1 VSAVTARRGTR
12 LGAEAVR
19 FWFDGR
25 EFRGFAGDTAA
36 SALLANGVTCFGRSL
51 KYRRLRGVL
60 SAGAEEPNALLTATL
75 GMGTVP
81 NLKATTLPLRP
92 DLVLRSQNRWP
103 TLRFDL
109 ASTLKLGRGFFGAGF
124 YYKTFL
130 WPSWH
135 LYEGLIRRLAG
146 LGDAPRH
153 ALAIGVST
161 EHLTC
166 EVLIAGA
173 GAAGLSAALAAA
185 RAGASVIV
193 CERDPVCGG
202 ELEFEAG
209 SLDGGRAGAW
219 IADVLTELAQHGVRI
234 LTETTVI
241 NATDDLVIAHR
252 DTAIR
257 DGSCWIYKIR
267 AGSYIDAT
275 GATERPIAFVDND
288 RPGTMLLGAAERF
301 LSRYGARVGAD
312 LVLFAN
318 HNRVYDSAARF
329 LAAGLKIAAIVDA
342 RPESAVRRA
351 EVLAKRHDLERA
363 GVLCLFEHVVVASVG
378 GARVRGARIARI
390 GSTDDGRVV
399 CCDSILSS
407 AGWSPVVHKDP
418 SAANPGRYETDIAG
432 FVGTGEC
439 DRTLAAGAA
448 DGRLELGEALE
459 SGHAAGERAA
469 RLARCEGSSGTA
481 ATAQN
486 GDFTPDLVPFWRSNC
501 STPDEKSQFI
511 DFQNDVTVADLR
523 QALAEGFRDI
533 EHIKRYTTLGMGTD
547 QGRSTSASAAAIV
560 AEMTGEPVAA
570 IGLSRGRAP
579 YHPVA
584 LRTLAQHR
592 VGANLRGV
600 RRTPMHRWHTA
611 HEAVMEPMG
620 LWLRPRYYRA
630 NDSDAFRAGVVEAAR
645 VRARGGITDAS
656 TLGKI
661 VIGGPDAAAFLDR
674 LYLNRASTLK
684 IGRAKYMVNLRED
697 GMVLDD
703 GVVLRLAQDRFLA
716 TTSTSHAE
724 HMLSHFEYYRETE
737 WRGRS
742 VAVSDVT
749 DAWAVIVVAGPQ
761 SRETLREVL
770 GAEWCPPIDRLAHLE
785 FATGLWHDADL
796 RVLRASFSGELAY
809 ELHCRHPIAVSLWE
823 RLIDAGLLPYGL
835 EALDILRVEKGYL
848 TGAEINGQTSPVD
861 LNLHALIEQNNPCI
875 GRELLSRP
883 ALQDPTRPC
892 LVGVTPADKEGKV
905 LAGAQIAHPRAPN
918 RACGHVTSSVYS
930 PTLSRWIG
938 LALLD
943 RSLAQP
949 GSILLSRDPL
959 RIGDTRIR
967 VTAATHYDVSGER
980 YKK

>member
-1 VSAVTARRGTR
+1 MSAIAARRGTR

-25 EFRGFAGDTAA
+25 EFCGFEGDTAA
-36 SALLANGVTCFGRSL
+36 SALLANGVSCFGRSL

-60 SAGAEEPNALLTATL
+60 SAGPEEPNALLTAAI
-75 GMGTVP
+75 GMSAIP
-81 NLKATTLPLRP
+81 NLKATTLPVRP
-92 DLVLRSQNRWP
+92 NMVLRSQNRWP

-146 LGDAPRH
+146 LGEAPRH
-153 ALAIGVST
+153 ELAIGAST

-209 SLDGGRAGAW
+209 TLHGHRAGFW
-219 IADVLTELAQHGVRI
+219 VADVLTELAQHGVRV

-241 NATDDLVIAHR
+241 DAAEDLVIAHR
-252 DTAIR
+252 DTTIG
-257 DGSCWIYKIR
+257 DGSCCIYKIR
-267 AGSYIDAT
+267 ATTYINAM

-301 LSRYGARVGAD
+301 LTRYGVRVGAD

-318 HNRVYDSAARF
+318 HNRVYDSAVRF
-329 LAAGLKIAAIVDA
+329 LAAGLRIGALVDV

-351 EVLAKRHDLERA
+351 EVLARRHDLERA
-363 GVLCLFEHVVVASVG
+363 GVPCLFEHVVAASVG
-378 GARVRGARIARI
+378 GERVRGARIARI
-390 GSTDDGRVV
+390 GSSDQGRVV
-399 CCDSILSS
+399 RCDTILSS
-407 AGWSPVVHKDP
+407 AGWSPAVHASP
-418 SAANPGRYETDIAG
+418 NSRRYQTDIAG
-432 FVGTGEC
+432 FVGTGGC
-439 DRTLAAGAA
+439 DRTLTAGAA
-448 DGRLELGEALE
+448 AGRLELSEALE

-469 RLARCEGSSGTA
+469 RLARTEGLSGA
-481 ATAQN
+481 ATTVHH
-486 GDFTPDLVPFWRSNC
+486 GDFAPDLVPFWRSAC
-501 STPDEKSQFI
+501 STPNEKSQFV

-547 QGRSTSASAAAIV
+547 QGRSAGASAAAIV
-560 AEMTGEPVAA
+560 AEITGKPVGA
-570 IGLSRGRAP
+570 IGLSRERAP

-592 VGANLRGV
+592 FGASLRGV
-600 RRTPMHRWHTA
+600 RRTPMHQWHTA
-611 HEAVMEPMG
+611 HAAVMEPMG

-630 NDSDAFRAGVVEAAR
+630 NGPDAFQAGVVEAAR
-645 VRARGGITDAS
+645 VRAHGGITDAS

-661 VIGGPDAAAFLDR
+661 VIGGRDAAAFLDR

-703 GVVLRLAQDRFLA
+703 GIVLRLAQDRFLA
-716 TTSTSHAE
+716 TTSTSHTE
-724 HMLSHFEYYRETE
+724 HMLSHFEYYREAE
-737 WRGRS
+737 WSGRS

-749 DAWAVIVVAGPQ
+749 DAWAVIVAAGPQ
-761 SRETLREVL
+761 SRERLREVL
-770 GAEWCPPIDRLAHLE
+770 GAAWQPSIDRLAHLE
-785 FATGLWHDADL
+785 FETGRWRDADL
-796 RVLRASFSGELAY
+796 RVVRASFSGELAY
-809 ELHCRHPIAVSLWE
+809 ELHCRNPIAVPLWE
-823 RLIDAGLLPYGL
+823 RLVDAGLSPYGI

-848 TGAEINGQTSPVD
+848 TGAEINGQTSPAD
-861 LNLHALIEQNNPCI
+861 LNLHALIDQNNPCI

-883 ALQDPTRPC
+883 ALHDPTRPC
-892 LVGVTPADKEGKV
+892 LVGVTPAEEDGKV
-905 LAGAQIAHPRAPN
+905 LAGAQITHPRAPN

-930 PTLSRWIG
+930 PVLSRWVG
-938 LALLD
+938 LALVD
-943 RSLAQP
+943 RSLAQA

-967 VTAATHYDVSGER
+967 ITGATHYDVSGER